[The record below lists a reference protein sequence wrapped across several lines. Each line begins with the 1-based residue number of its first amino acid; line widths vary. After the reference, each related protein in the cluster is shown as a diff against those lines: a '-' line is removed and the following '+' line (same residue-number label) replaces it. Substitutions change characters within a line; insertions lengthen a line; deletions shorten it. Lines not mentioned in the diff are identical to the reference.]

1 MQHFSEAVKQS
12 GIRFALVLRMKPYEL
27 DIAVS
32 WEFMPS
38 RDDYLAAKQRAW
50 TRDELTAV
58 KSPIASAAR
67 DVRGERPWQLDPGMP
82 CNTLAQRWSF
92 FRELVG
98 SEMEWHGLTQQ
109 LWTVKYNHARARAGQ
124 CRHRAKVLSFSRN
137 LIARGSPVD
146 MRNTLLH
153 EIAHAL
159 AGPSHGHDR
168 TWRAHALRIGCNGQ
182 RCHKMEL
189 APRKWSYVC
198 THGCWNVA
206 RFKRSSSHAGATC
219 KQCGAA
225 CIYKLN

>member
-1 MQHFSEAVKQS
+1 MTATFVTLAV
-12 GIRFALVLRMKPYEL
+12 RMKPYEL
-27 DIAVS
+27 DIIVTWAS
-32 WEFMPS
+32 MPS
-38 RDDYLAAKQRAW
+38 RNDYLAAKLRAW
-50 TRDELTAV
+50 AREDRESASAAPTAV
-58 KSPIASAAR
+58 SKSPIAS
-67 DVRGERPWQLDPGMP
+67 ERPWQLDPRVP
-82 CNTLAQRWSF
+82 CNTLAERWSY
-92 FRELVG
+92 FRELAA

-109 LWTVKYNHARARAGQ
+109 SWTVKYDHARARAGQ

-137 LIARGSPVD
+137 LIARRSPAE

-168 TWRAHALRIGCNGQ
+168 TWRAHALQIGCNGQ

-198 THGCWNVA
+198 TAGCWNVA

-219 KQCGAA
+219 KHCGAA
-225 CIYKLN
+225 CIYVSK

>member
-1 MQHFSEAVKQS
+1 V
-12 GIRFALVLRMKPYEL
+12 RMKPYEL
-27 DIAVS
+27 DIIV
-32 WEFMPS
+32 
-38 RDDYLAAKQRAW
+38 
-50 TRDELTAV
+50 
-58 KSPIASAAR
+58 IAS
-67 DVRGERPWQLDPGMP
+67 ERPWQLDPRVP
-82 CNTLAQRWSF
+82 CNTLAERWSY
-92 FRELVG
+92 FRELAA

-109 LWTVKYNHARARAGQ
+109 SWTVKYDHARARAGQ

-137 LIARGSPVD
+137 LIARRSPAE

-168 TWRAHALRIGCNGQ
+168 TWRAHALQIGCNGQ

-198 THGCWNVA
+198 TAGCWNVA

-225 CIYKLN
+225 ASTGMVKRCVLSESVLCMVSFSLDHSFTTLMHAASKVAEDICGQLAPFLDDCIA